1 MEKYTVK
8 GHSDLARD
16 PNNGSIV
23 NVNKT
28 EYEQYL
34 ARRDVKNEKN
44 QKVQNLEDELANMK
58 DDIDEIKFLLKELVN
73 GPK

>member
-1 MEKYTVK
+1 MEKYTVE

-16 PNNGSIV
+16 PQNGSIV
-23 NVNKT
+23 NVNNT

-34 ARRDVKNEKN
+34 ARREVKNEKN
-44 QKVQNLEDELANMK
+44 QKVQNLEEELASMK
-58 DDIDEIKFLLKELVN
+58 GDIDEIKSLLNELLN

>member
-1 MEKYTVK
+1 MENYTVE

-16 PNNGSIV
+16 PRNGSIV